1 MTTRAKAK
9 GETQAAIREKLLATR
24 DGDTVTA
31 RGVRQCRAAR
41 KLLTDGV
48 LTFERADPGKWNYVF
63 RLTEAGR
70 DRVRQQQ
77 ARQED

>member
-9 GETQAAIREKLLATR
+9 GETQAAIRERLMATR
-24 DGDTVTA
+24 DGETVTA
-31 RGVRQCRAAR
+31 RGVRQCRALR
-41 KLLTDGV
+41 TLVGDGT
-48 LTFERADPGKWNYVF
+48 LSFERDLGNWNQVY
-63 RLTEAGR
+63 RLTEAGK